1 MVSVWIREPR
11 RPEGRASLRMPLARV
26 GGVACWWGAGTDG
39 FCVLSMHVPGICPR
53 GAASF
58 GLGVVL
64 HCRPPNLP
72 NKQYQCTKSIDTMS
86 IPLYLLGFGRPG
98 SVKVVQQTSYG

>member
-1 MVSVWIREPR
+1 MVSVWIRVPR
-11 RPEGRASLRMPLARV
+11 CPEGRASLRMPLARV

-39 FCVLSMHVPGICPR
+39 FCALSMHAQWICPPWCLFIWTR
-53 GAASF
+53 VA
-58 GLGVVL
+58 L

-86 IPLYLLGFGRPG
+86 IPLYLLGLGRPG
-98 SVKVVQQTSYG
+98 SVEVVQQTSYG